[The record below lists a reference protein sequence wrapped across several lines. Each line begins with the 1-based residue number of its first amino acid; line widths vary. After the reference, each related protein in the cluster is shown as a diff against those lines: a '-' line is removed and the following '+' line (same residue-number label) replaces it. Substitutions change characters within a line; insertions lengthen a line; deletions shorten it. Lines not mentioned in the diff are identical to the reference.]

1 MSPCSEFQ
9 HVEPFLYVI
18 ESTENEPEILDVTIS
33 YYQLGAV
40 FERFRYCKTF

>member
-18 ESTENEPEILDVTIS
+18 ESTENEPYHMRHSLPPPPLEWDQIS
-33 YYQLGAV
+33 CYEPLL
-40 FERFRYCKTF
+40 